1 MQATPLPRRTG
12 LVVAIDQQD
21 AARAAAVAREVAPF
35 SDALKV
41 GYPTALAAGLQIVGR
56 LRDASGL
63 PIICDFKIADIPPVS
78 GAIARLAIGAGAA
91 AVICHAF
98 AGRDSVA
105 AVAAACAEQGAMP
118 IAVVEMSHEGG
129 REFTGLHAEQLLNA
143 AIAGGARGIVA
154 PATRPERIAALR
166 ACAPGVPVFSPG
178 AGAQGGSPKEAA
190 RAGAE
195 FVIVG
200 RSVVEA
206 RDPAR
211 AAAEC
216 AATIAEGARSRL
228 AAPP

>member
-1 MQATPLPRRTG
+1 MPVPLPRKTG
-12 LVVAIDQQD
+12 LVVAIDLPD
-21 AARAAAVAREVAPF
+21 IARASNVAREVAPF
-35 SDALKV
+35 ADAIKV
-41 GYPTALAAGLQIVGR
+41 GYPTVLAAGLSAVRTLG
-56 LRDASGL
+56 ASSGL
-63 PIICDFKIADIPPVS
+63 PVICDFKIADIPPVS
-78 GAIARLAIGAGAA
+78 GAIARQALGAGAR

-105 AVAAACAEQGAMP
+105 AVAEACREHNALA

-129 REFTGLHAEQLLNA
+129 REFTGPNAEQLLNA
-143 AIAGGARGIVA
+143 ALAGGVGGIVA

-166 ACAPGVPVFSPG
+166 ARAGAALILSPG

-190 RAGAE
+190 RAGAD

-211 AAAEC
+211 QAAEAAA
-216 AATIAEGARSRL
+216 AIAEGARSRL
-228 AAPP
+228 TASP